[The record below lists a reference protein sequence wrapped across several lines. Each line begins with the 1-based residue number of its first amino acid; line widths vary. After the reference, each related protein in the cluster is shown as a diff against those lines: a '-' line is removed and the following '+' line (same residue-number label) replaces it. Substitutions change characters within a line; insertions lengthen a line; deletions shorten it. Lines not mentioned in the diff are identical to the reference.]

1 MQHRQLWYRG
11 GLGLALALVVVGY
24 RGSRTVIRAVP
35 SAQLSVDQKM
45 PSTSSVFSASKLTL
59 QDEANNSAPQVSP
72 EAQESSGPDKQSDL
86 TSGSSTSSSGI
97 RSTR

>member
-11 GLGLALALVVVGY
+11 GLALALVVVGY

-35 SAQLSVDQKM
+35 RAQLSVDQKM

-59 QDEANNSAPQVSP
+59 QDEATTRHHKCHLRPRKVR
-72 EAQESSGPDKQSDL
+72 DL
-86 TSGSSTSSSGI
+86 TSSRI
-97 RSTR
+97 